1 MLTEQNIL
9 QAIKFGIYA
18 VLFLP
23 LVVFPDLI
31 IPLFFPF
38 ITSKAFLFQIII
50 EIIFALYLVLA
61 IQNASFRPK
70 KSLLF
75 LAVGAYFGAIFLS
88 TLFGVDVS
96 RSFFG
101 NYERMWGFFQL
112 AHFFLFFIILAGV
125 FKSRD
130 EWNKLIRVALFFG
143 ALSMAVGLVQF
154 FYPLVYGGGVS
165 RASSI
170 TGNTSFFASYLFFP
184 FLFSLFLYAHHF
196 RASFRH
202 SRPLRQ
208 SFSEASESGNPVN
221 KKSLIT
227 SYTYLALSLL
237 SLFAILST
245 ATRGALVGLVAVAIV
260 AALLVLL
267 SFPRRALPKP
277 CAKEGKRE
285 SSLKIISAVFLLFV
299 IVGAIWLFSAG
310 SLFEKPDGR
319 IAQEKFFSLDRAG
332 IPESAP
338 SKFGSLKRLADFS
351 FYNTTI
357 QTRLI
362 TWKSSIRSFGDH
374 PIFGVGPENFI
385 SAFNKH
391 FNPEFYD
398 YVKYDT
404 WLDRAH
410 NAFVDVL
417 VMNGAVG
424 FLAYLFLLLSCFYVA
439 VRLYKKEKLR
449 FHEMLV
455 FVLFFVGYI
464 AQNLFLFDTFSV
476 FMMFILAVAFLNSFT
491 GDSRR
496 PDLPNI
502 VRSAEVGSPKILA
515 SFLVIVTIIIYFFN
529 IKPIKAN
536 YYLAE
541 AESGDYGID
550 QAIEYYKKSE
560 SFNTFG
566 SNEARSR
573 MALAVAKEVQSA
585 KGDTILP
592 ENLAGH
598 LDLAIVA
605 LRKNIENSDTNNAIY
620 RLQLADLYNLKLS
633 RNKAATSEEIENII
647 QDAIEKNPGR
657 IELLLARAQ
666 AELLKEDFGKSLELL
681 ETASRISPE
690 HFMPYWKISQN
701 YLLSGEI
708 DKAIPFFEKALWLG
722 AEPKNPKEILW
733 AEKYYVGKE
742 DYAKLIITDKI
753 LLGFYGDNKP
763 EQIRIHIN
771 IAVAYAKLGQKDKA
785 IEHANKITE
794 IDLTQKEMVAA
805 FLQAL

>member
-61 IQNASFRPK
+61 IQNTSFRPK
-70 KSLLF
+70 KSLL
-75 LAVGAYFGAIFLS
+75 LGAVGAYFGAVFLS
-88 TLFGVDVS
+88 ALFGVDFT

-101 NYERMWGFFQL
+101 NYERMWGVFQL

-125 FKSRD
+125 FKTKED
-130 EWNKLIRVALFFG
+130 WLKLIKVALFSG
-143 ALSMAVGLVQF
+143 ALSVAVGLFQF
-154 FYPLVYGGGVS
+154 LSPLISGGGVS

-184 FLFSLFLYAHHF
+184 FLFSIFF
-196 RASFRH
+196 IRH
-202 SRPLRQ
+202 PERSEGSR
-208 SFSEASESGNPVN
+208 
-221 KKSLIT
+221 KKL
-227 SYTYLALSLL
+227 YLALSLL
-237 SLFAILST
+237 SLLAILST
-245 ATRGALVGLVAVAIV
+245 ATRGALVGLGAIAIT
-260 AALLVLL
+260 AASLILLSSPLSALSSSRSFL
-267 SFPRRALPKP
+267 SFPR
-277 CAKEGKRE
+277 KRE
-285 SSLKIISAVFLLFV
+285 SSLKIISATFSLFV
-299 IVGAIWLFSAG
+299 VVGAIWLFSAG
-310 SLFEKPDGR
+310 SLFEKPQGQ
-319 IAQEKFFSLDRAG
+319 IAQEEFFSLERLDA
-332 IPESAP
+332 SAP
-338 SKFGSLKRLADFS
+338 VESSKFGSLKRLADFS

-362 TWKSSIRSFGDH
+362 AWKSSVRSFGDY
-374 PIFGVGPENFI
+374 PLFGVGPENFI
-385 SAFNKH
+385 SAFNKY

-398 YVKYDT
+398 YTIGDT
-404 WLDRAH
+404 WLDRSH
-410 NAFVDVL
+410 NAFVDAL
-417 VMNGAVG
+417 VMNGIVG
-424 FLAYLFLLLSCFYVA
+424 LSAYLFLLGSCFYIA
-439 VRLYKKEKLR
+439 FRLHKKEKLQ
-449 FHEMLV
+449 FHEMLI
-455 FVLFFVGYI
+455 FVLFFAGYI

-476 FMMFILAVAFLNSFT
+476 FLMFILAVAFLNSFT
-491 GDSRR
+491 VDSRR

-502 VRSAEVGSPKILA
+502 VRSAEGGAPKILA

-701 YLLSGEI
+701 HLLSGEI

-742 DYAKLIITDKI
+742 DYAKLIITEKI

-794 IDLTQKEMVAA
+794 IDLPKKEMVAV